1 MNIRIKIDAEYEI
14 DIEDLM
20 DMTLRDYITEY
31 IGNIIEYGDI
41 EVTEE

>member
-1 MNIRIKIDAEYEI
+1 MNIRIKIDAEYQI

-31 IGNIIEYGDI
+31 IKDIIESGDI

>member
-1 MNIRIKIDAEYEI
+1 MNIRIKIDAEYQI

-31 IGNIIEYGDI
+31 IKDIIECGDI
-41 EVTEE
+41 EVSEE